1 MTGSVMVDLGTN
13 SRTSRFDGE
22 TDATS
27 AILGD
32 QGGDIEISKIQSHRG
47 LWLTLKDPHTRNS
60 PSELMAAE
68 TLSQATILTA
78 RKFSSSKALTG

>member
-1 MTGSVMVDLGTN
+1 MNGSVMVDLGKL
-13 SRTSRFDGE
+13 TSRFDGE
-22 TDATS
+22 TA

-32 QGGDIEISKIQSHRG
+32 QGGNIKISKIQSHRG

-68 TLSQATILTA
+68 TLSQATI
-78 RKFSSSKALTG
+78 